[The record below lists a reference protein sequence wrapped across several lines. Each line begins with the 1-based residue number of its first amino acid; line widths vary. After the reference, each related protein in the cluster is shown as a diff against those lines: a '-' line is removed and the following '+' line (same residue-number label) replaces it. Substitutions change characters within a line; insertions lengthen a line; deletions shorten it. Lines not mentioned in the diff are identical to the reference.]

1 MLKTLSFKD
10 KRTKIVDYVEAGP
23 AELLRAVRE
32 QKLEGI
38 VGKRKDSL
46 YEPGRRTGAWIKHRV
61 NRGQEFVVG
70 GYFPG
75 PRDFDSLIV
84 GYYDAD
90 KLMYVARTR
99 ICPCLP
105 QKLVETGTFRF
116 CARDCVRVLARDF
129 ISALLRQFTKVVELC
144 FCVLVAC
151 GYAYV
156 KNRPV
161 CREQPSS
168 KFRFL
173 QVNPRVIAFGQPLL
187 KSPLS
192 CGQGR
197 RGATNTVALRLFLA
211 FQKLINRSANQP
223 RNRNVFSSC
232 NLCQLSKLFRL
243 EPDSY
248 EFLSHT

>member
-1 MLKTLSFKD
+1 MKTLSFKD

-99 ICPCLP
+99 SGFVPASRRSWSRP
-105 QKLVETGTFRF
+105 GRF
-116 CARDCVRVLARDF
+116 AFAPEIVSVYSRA
-129 ISALLRQFTKVVELC
+129 ISYRRC
-144 FCVLVAC
+144 FA
-151 GYAYV
+151 
-156 KNRPV
+156 
-161 CREQPSS
+161 SS
-168 KFRFL
+168 
-173 QVNPRVIAFGQPLL
+173 
-187 KSPLS
+187 
-192 CGQGR
+192 R
-197 RGATNTVALRLFLA
+197 R
-211 FQKLINRSANQP
+211 S
-223 RNRNVFSSC
+223 
-232 NLCQLSKLFRL
+232 
-243 EPDSY
+243 
-248 EFLSHT
+248 